1 MSVPS
6 SRSIAMPVASAST
19 SRGNSTPPRAA
30 TKAAM
35 PDRAS
40 VTDYKISLV
49 RADVSSNLALPLYQI
64 APMES
69 DGMM

>member
-1 MSVPS
+1 
-6 SRSIAMPVASAST
+6 
-19 SRGNSTPPRAA
+19 
-30 TKAAM
+30 M